1 MATPVEEIKARL
13 SVVDVVSSYVK
24 LQRAGA
30 NFRAPC
36 PFHSEKTPSFF
47 VSPARDT
54 WHCFGCSRGG
64 DIFSFVMEM
73 EGVEFREALDILAS
87 RAGVEVRHTAPEER
101 SERAR
106 LLSLM
111 EEATRF
117 YQLQLTKTPAALS
130 YLRGRGVATES
141 LKAFRMGY
149 APDAWRSVSDFLA
162 ARGFA
167 ENEMMKAGLII
178 TKQEPQAANYQLQTT
193 RYYDRFR
200 NRIIFPVTDSHSRV
214 IGFGGRI
221 FEKAQ
226 ISDAKFQNDEQVIPA
241 KYINSPQ
248 TILYD
253 KSKALYGFDKAKVA
267 IRKENAAILVE
278 GYMDALMAHQAGMA
292 NTVAVSGT
300 ALTYPQLQAL
310 RRLCD
315 RLLTAFDM
323 DEAGQSATRRSVEG
337 ALAFG
342 FDVRAIT
349 LPGAKDPA
357 DIVQEDPALWKEQ
370 IGKAEHVIAFFLAR
384 ALEKCDV
391 RTVEGKRMIS
401 GLVLPLLTKVSGV
414 IERAHWVGRVAA
426 ALGVQE
432 EAVEG
437 DLRRMPLH
445 SDAGLGA
452 APFGEKAREQKT
464 RLQVLEERL
473 LGLLL
478 LRKEPIP
485 PSVSFTFSLHKEV
498 ASSLSAGA
506 ALPERLRTFADR
518 FIFEAE
524 VGVEEKERE
533 NEVRV
538 CMREIERETLREK
551 LGELS
556 LSIRKMEEEGKPE
569 AVEKL
574 AREFSSVSKGLSLL

>member
-1 MATPVEEIKARL
+1 MATPIEEIKARL

-30 NFRAPC
+30 NFKAPC
-36 PFHSEKTPSFF
+36 PFHSERTPSFF

-64 DIFSFVMEM
+64 DQFSFVMEM

-87 RAGVEVRHTAPEER
+87 RAGVEVRDTAPEER
-101 SERAR
+101 SERSH

-117 YQLQLTKTPAALS
+117 YQLQLSKTPAVLS
-130 YLRGRGVATES
+130 YLRGRGVVTES
-141 LKAFRMGY
+141 LKAFRVGY
-149 APDAWRSVSDFLA
+149 APDQWRNVSDFL
-162 ARGFA
+162 RGRGYSDA
-167 ENEMMKAGLII
+167 ELEKAGLTIR
-178 TKQEPQAANYQLQTT
+178 KQDTSF
-193 RYYDRFR
+193 YDRFR
-200 NRIIFPVTDSHSRV
+200 NRIIFPVTDSNSRV

-226 ISDAKFQNDEQVIPA
+226 MSNIKLQNDEQSIPA

-248 TILYD
+248 TVLYD
-253 KSKALYGFDKAKVA
+253 KSKVLYGFDKAKIT
-267 IRKENAAILVE
+267 IRKENTGILVE
-278 GYMDALMAHQAGMA
+278 GYMDALMAHQAGVA

-323 DEAGQSATRRSVEG
+323 DEAGESATRRSVES

-342 FDVRAIT
+342 FDVRAVF

-357 DIVQEDPALWKEQ
+357 DIVRENPALWKEQ
-370 IGKAEHVIAFFLAR
+370 IEKAEHVVTFFLMR
-384 ALEKCDV
+384 ALEKWDAH
-391 RTVEGKRMIS
+391 TVEGKRMIS
-401 GLVLPLLTKVSGV
+401 RLVLPLVARVSHE
-414 IERAHWVGRVAA
+414 IERAHWVTKVAA
-426 ALGVQE
+426 ALGVRE

-437 DLRRMPLH
+437 DLRRISVADNDERSQTGENTRRGPAL
-445 SDAGLGA
+445 DGAG
-452 APFGEKAREQKT
+452 RKT
-464 RLQVLEERL
+464 RLQLLEERL

-478 LRKEPIP
+478 LSSKPLP
-485 PSVSFTFSLHKEV
+485 LPLSFVYPAHQEV
-498 ASSLSAGA
+498 ASSLSAGVPF
-506 ALPERLRTFADR
+506 PERLHALTNRL
-518 FIFEAE
+518 IFEAE
-524 VGVEEKERE
+524 VAVEEKERE
-533 NEVRV
+533 NEVRA

-551 LGELS
+551 LEELS
-556 LSIRKMEEEGKPE
+556 LSIRKMEEEGKAE
-569 AVEKL
+569 AVETL
-574 AREFSSVSKGLSLL
+574 ALEFSSVSKRLSLL